1 MPKLID
7 FRSRFLPFFPNQ
19 RFRKCGGKYSP
30 DRNALFIRQLH
41 FLPLRW
47 LAQKESYIL
56 GFPFNFHLLASGA
69 ESARDFS
76 IEVLLSGNTRPCAH
90 SPHMTSQR
98 NHRACSWGRAAVA
111 VTGAPGPT
119 ITHTRHEGT
128 LIAADSFP
136 QQGWAEGDLPGD
148 PCMYFL

>member
-56 GFPFNFHLLASGA
+56 GFPFNFHLLAS
-69 ESARDFS
+69 R
-76 IEVLLSGNTRPCAH
+76 L
-90 SPHMTSQR
+90 
-98 NHRACSWGRAAVA
+98 WGRECQRLQYRSLALWQHKAMCTLTPHDQSAEPPRVQLGKGGRDWGP
-111 VTGAPGPT
+111 GAYN
-119 ITHTRHEGT
+119 HSHQTRRH
-128 LIAADSFP
+128 IDSS
-136 QQGWAEGDLPGD
+136 
-148 PCMYFL
+148 